1 MFKSTSLFTEA
12 EPMEEGW
19 GEKYFWKWITEDNDT
34 KTFGNKKWDKFLT
47 ESEYRS
53 ITDIFNLDVFRRRFV

>member
-1 MFKSTSLFTEA
+1 MFYKSTSLFTEA

-19 GEKYFWKWITEDNDT
+19 GEKYFWKWITEDNHT
-34 KTFGNKKWDKFLT
+34 KTFGNKWDKFLT

-53 ITDIFNLDVFRRRFV
+53 ITDIFNLDVFRRQFA